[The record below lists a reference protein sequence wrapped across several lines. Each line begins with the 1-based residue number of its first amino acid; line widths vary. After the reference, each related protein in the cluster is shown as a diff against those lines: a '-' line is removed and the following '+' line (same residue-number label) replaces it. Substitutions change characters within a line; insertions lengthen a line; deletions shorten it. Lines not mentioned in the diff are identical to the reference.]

1 MLQSCCESNDVVDAV
16 SDASGVDCETIY
28 AAIVMIG
35 CWPWSRAASVFSEIL
50 DREHGRHC
58 QTPGESGILAGSKP
72 EDSGAVGALVHVAMW
87 SAWLGDVPLAVK
99 ADERPYPGHG
109 SLRRDRH
116 QLHLFMQDHA

>member
-50 DREHGRHC
+50 DRERGRHC
-58 QTPGESGILAGSKP
+58 QTRGESGILAGSKP
-72 EDSGAVGALVHVAMW
+72 EDRERKQYSSAVGALVHVAMW
-87 SAWLGDVPLAVK
+87 SAWLGDIPLAVK
-99 ADERPYPGHG
+99 NLSDRERNNPNAEG
-109 SLRRDRH
+109 
-116 QLHLFMQDHA
+116 